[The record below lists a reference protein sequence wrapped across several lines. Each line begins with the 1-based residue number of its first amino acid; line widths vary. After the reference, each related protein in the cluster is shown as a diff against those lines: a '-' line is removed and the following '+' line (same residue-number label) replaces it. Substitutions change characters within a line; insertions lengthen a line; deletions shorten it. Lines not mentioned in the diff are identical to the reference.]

1 VTQSFASVAIYI
13 EKNRTSSLTFFGF
26 QVVVGVGFAE
36 RTVFRHG
43 LKGLFERII
52 ESIKELV

>member
-13 EKNRTSSLTFFGF
+13 EKNRASSLTFFGF

-36 RTVFRHG
+36 RTVFRHC
-43 LKGLFERII
+43 LRER
-52 ESIKELV
+52 IKELV